1 MFNIVFMMVVSVLL
15 GVQAGSVPV
24 PVRAAATSRR
34 R

>member
-1 MFNIVFMMVVSVLL
+1 MFNVVFMMVVSVLL

-24 PVRAAATSRR
+24 SVRATATSRR